1 LALAGNG
8 RGWIHPDDM
17 LEDMSAREWKE
28 WQAYYE
34 KQPWGPH
41 RDDIRQEAFRRRLM
55 ASMFGSEGQEV
66 PGALYPYF
74 DQQPTP
80 DELFEEL
87 QRIENG
93 LEPDGKGGYKWRQ
106 QP

>member
-1 LALAGNG
+1 
-8 RGWIHPDDM
+8 
-17 LEDMSAREWKE
+17 
-28 WQAYYE
+28 
-34 KQPWGPH
+34 
-41 RDDIRQEAFRRRLM
+41 M